1 MKSAALPT
9 DKRSLK
15 MDSQNLGTRLIRFV
29 LLGDVGGDSFDRTES
44 LIGAGCDSGGNERRG
59 AIFRDLAGDRAKRG
73 ASSFHDVV
81 AASAMNV
88 HINES
93 RNGRLVRSANFLR
106 SRRQG
111 HSRTWPDGLN
121 GVIANQDPRIVY
133 LYCRGKRTA
142 GVNEKGRHGSNNI
155 VTETLRSAKTK
166 RAPYRDARHEKR
178 EGFTWLRRRP
188 CRRWS
193 A

>member
-1 MKSAALPT
+1 MNSPTLLT

-29 LLGDVGGDSFDRTES
+29 LLGDVGCDSFDRAES

-81 AASAMNV
+81 AASAVNV
-88 HINES
+88 YIDES
-93 RNGRLVRSANFLR
+93 RNGRLVRGANFLR

-111 HSRTWPDGLN
+111 HSRAWPDGLN
-121 GVIANQDPRIVY
+121 GVITNQDPRIGY
-133 LYCRGKRTA
+133 LCCRGERTS
-142 GVNEKGRHGSNNI
+142 GVNEKGRHGS
-155 VTETLRSAKTK
+155 TTS
-166 RAPYRDARHEKR
+166 
-178 EGFTWLRRRP
+178 
-188 CRRWS
+188 
-193 A
+193 